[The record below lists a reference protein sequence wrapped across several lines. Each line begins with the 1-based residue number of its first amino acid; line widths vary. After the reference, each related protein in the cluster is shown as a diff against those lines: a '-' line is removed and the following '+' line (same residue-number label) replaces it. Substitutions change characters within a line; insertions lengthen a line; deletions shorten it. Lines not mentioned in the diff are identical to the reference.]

1 MAPGRRVLV
10 LGGGLGM
17 GLKVTQYLLGHH
29 GAKVVVFGLHIAQE
43 LQNVSRN
50 SRLKVIKGDV
60 TSGEARKQL
69 FMTVME
75 FMGGL
80 DCLVWTVGVM
90 GEIQRLVG
98 MSTETLIRTHDI
110 NVFAPILMVRAVKL
124 SILTA
129 FAWTIRTSPSRHRK
143 TRY

>member
-10 LGGGLGM
+10 VGGGLGM

-43 LQNVSRN
+43 LQIVSRN

-69 FMTVME
+69 FM
-75 FMGGL
+75 GGL

-98 MSTETLIRTHDI
+98 MSSETLIRTYDI

-124 SILTA
+124 SILTV
-129 FAWTIRTSPSRHRK
+129 FVWTIRTSPSRHRK